1 MEFMDLGDTAPNDRF
16 SYMYVCPE
24 GEGMAAVATP
34 AYELTATDGSKAE
47 VRDESKPLPG
57 FGDGD
62 ESDTDTGAPDTD
74 PPADPDT
81 DTPDESG
88 KAPDA
93 GDSTPD
99 TPSVVWKYS
108 TRLKVMIVLTGVVVG
123 LSLYA
128 AIVIPFFVK
137 KKRRMRTEF

>member
-1 MEFMDLGDTAPNDRF
+1 M
-16 SYMYVCPE
+16 
-24 GEGMAAVATP
+24 
-34 AYELTATDGSKAE
+34 ATDGPKVES
-47 VRDESKPLPG
+47 RDESKPLPG
-57 FGDGD
+57 FGSGDEPTDTTAPDGD
-62 ESDTDTGAPDTD
+62 A
-74 PPADPDT
+74 T
-81 DTPDESG
+81 DTPAEPDTNAPDEND
-88 KAPDA
+88 KDPDA
-93 GDSTPD
+93 GDS